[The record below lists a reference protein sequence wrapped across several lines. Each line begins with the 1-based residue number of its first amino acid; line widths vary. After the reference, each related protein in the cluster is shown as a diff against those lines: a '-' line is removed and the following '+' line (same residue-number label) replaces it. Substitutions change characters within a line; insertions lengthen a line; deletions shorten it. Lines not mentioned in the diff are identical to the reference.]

1 MTFSKTK
8 LFGFLALSCSLIACG
23 QTQASTAP
31 NATPSDTPSVIAQTT
46 TAPQTTASPVAVAKS
61 PKPQS
66 SAMASTEAVTKT
78 KQFVDCDND
87 GKVDDEWRDLN
98 GTMTCVRNA
107 KNPDESLAEIEPAI
121 FPKEEI
127 DEDAHKQFEKLAN
140 QPCDRQTKDEKSVR
154 YSICTVKGADGK
166 PRIISASA
174 TSTVPDLSGDGTG
187 YWFAEDGT
195 VAAIRYFHSGE
206 LFVFSGDR
214 LLAELIQAQK
224 VVVNGEE
231 KFQKRTANRDFT
243 EQQRKRLEDA
253 AKDGGKNILSKFK

>member
-23 QTQASTAP
+23 QTQASTSP
-31 NATPSDTPSVIAQTT
+31 NATPSDTPNAIAQTT
-46 TAPQTTASPVAVAKS
+46 TAPQPTASPIAVAKS
-61 PKPQS
+61 PEPQA
-66 SAMASTEAVTKT
+66 SAMASTETVAKT

-98 GTMTCVRNA
+98 GTKTCVRNA

-140 QPCDRQTKDEKSVR
+140 QPCDRQTKDGKNVR
-154 YSICTVKGADGK
+154 YMICTVKGGDGK

-195 VAAIRYFHSGE
+195 VAAIIYFHSGE

-214 LLAELIQAQK
+214 LLAELIQAKK

-231 KFQKRTANRDFT
+231 KFQKRTANRDFP

-253 AKDGGKNILSKFK
+253 AKNGGKDILSKFK

>member
-1 MTFSKTK
+1 MIFSKIK
-8 LFGFLALSCSLIACG
+8 LFGLLALSYSLMACG
-23 QTQASTAP
+23 QTPVSTAP
-31 NATPSDTPSVIAQTT
+31 NATPNAIAQTT
-46 TAPQTTASPVAVAKS
+46 TAPKTTEKPVAVAKS
-61 PKPQS
+61 PEPQS

-87 GKVDDEWRDLN
+87 GKVDDEWIYVS
-98 GTMTCVRNA
+98 GTKTCARNA
-107 KNPDESLAEIEPAI
+107 KDPNESLAEIEPAI

-127 DEDAHKQFEKLAN
+127 DEDAHKQFEKIAN
-140 QPCDRQTKDEKSVR
+140 QPCDRQTQDEKNVR
-154 YSICTVKGADGK
+154 YMICSVKGADGK
-166 PRIISASA
+166 PRIISASV
-174 TSTVPDLSGDGTG
+174 TSTVPELSGDGTG

-214 LLAELIQAQK
+214 LLAELIEAQK

-231 KFQKRTANRDFT
+231 KFQKRTANRDFP

-253 AKDGGKNILSKFK
+253 AKDAGKNILSKFK